1 MRLDIRRLVQSSI
14 QQNCSYLKDSCSKQF
29 IISSTFS
36 HNERSLIDSIYKETI
51 DFTTYLN
58 KENALNNIK
67 DGNKQYILH
76 KFDNFIA
83 RHGMLIESLL
93 TGNNN
98 RNDDYNKDKLVQI
111 ELFIKQHISILITLQ
126 HIHDNMKTAFSPNSR
141 SSGHSNS
148 KTITYLKPVQLCND
162 VISEVKMLSDLTY
175 LVTPDI
181 LLSSSQSQSPESS
194 ITHTDTTTS
203 TTLYSVPSAHRFIL
217 FESLKNSV
225 HATLKQYQID
235 RLLSTSKLDSPEA
248 DRLYRDHTLTP
259 FPLTYDS
266 DTAEPIP
273 PVYIHFT
280 TTIDSYKYTLTDY
293 GVGIPSNQLDTCASL
308 SSYFSKHMHNHTLLH
323 TQNVSYQPQTSPF
336 SGLGVGMFLNRI
348 YCELLGGRMAVTSGG
363 RGRGTKVVFKFPRV
377 IV

>member
-14 QQNCSYLKDSCSKQF
+14 QQNCNYLKDSCSKQF

-58 KENALNNIK
+58 KENAFNNIK

-141 SSGHSNS
+141 SSGHSS
-148 KTITYLKPVQLCND
+148 STTITYLKPVQLCND

-175 LVTPDI
+175 LVAPDI
-181 LLSSSQSQSPESS
+181 ILSLSQSPESS
-194 ITHTDTTTS
+194 ITYTDITTT

-217 FESLKNSV
+217 FESLKNAV
-225 HATLKQYQID
+225 HATLKQYQINS
-235 RLLSTSKLDSPEA
+235 LLSKSKLDSPETG
-248 DRLYRDHTLTP
+248 RLYRDHILSP

-273 PVYIHFT
+273 PVYLHFT
-280 TTIDSYKYTLTDY
+280 TTIDSYKYTLTDS
-293 GVGIPSNQLDTCASL
+293 GVGIPPNQLDTCASL
-308 SSYFSKHMHNHTLLH
+308 SSYYSKHMYNRTHILH

-336 SGLGVGMFLNRI
+336 SGLGVGMFLCRI

-363 RGRGTKVVFKFPRV
+363 RGQGTKVVFKFPRV
-377 IV
+377 IA